1 MEVRVSELVGAA
13 FARSRAALRD
23 GAGELIEY
31 GGRGSGKSSY
41 LAIEL
46 VLQLLKH
53 PNCHAVVLRKVAN
66 TLRTSVFNQILWA
79 VQQLGLTPKFRVSLS
94 PLELEFSPTGQKI
107 HFFGMDDAGKL
118 KSLKPKW
125 GFVGLV
131 WFEELDQ
138 FSAEE
143 VRSCEQ
149 SLLRGGDF
157 ALTLKSFNPPADA
170 QHWVNRIEPKPGRFL
185 HRSTY
190 LELPE
195 HWLGRRFLEDA
206 EHVKKNNS
214 TLFDNEYLGLPVG
227 DGQRVFPNLRLERFE
242 KGFDHT
248 VSGVDWGWF
257 PDPWAFDRVA
267 YDRRENTLYILRE
280 GHGLRCANRD
290 TAAVVHSLVP
300 TGELILADSA
310 EPKSIADYRSLG
322 LNCRAAKK
330 GPGSLSY
337 GMKWLQSLDAIVID
351 PAVCPETAREFS
363 AYCYE
368 NGRYP
373 DRDNHHIDA
382 VRYACGAFWRRQ

>member
-13 FARSRAALRD
+13 FAQSRAALRG

-94 PLELEFSPTGQKI
+94 PLELEFCPTGQKI

-195 HWLGRRFLEDA
+195 SWLGRRFLEDA

-227 DGQRVFPNLRLERFE
+227 DGQRVFPNLRLQPFKKAFE
-242 KGFDHT
+242 HT

-280 GHGLRCANRD
+280 AHALRCANRD
-290 TAAVVHSLVP
+290 TAAVVHGLVP